1 MQEVSEMIVI
11 KDVSKKLGERQVLQD
26 ISFHIRKGECVG
38 IIGRNGAGKTT
49 LLNMISGILKIDA
62 GFLRVHFA
70 EDTLKNF
77 EVLRKMAYI
86 SAGKSQLWRDW
97 KLMDS
102 FENCGKMYRIPKEE
116 FQERLVQLTEQ
127 LDMKDCLDK
136 KVYEL
141 SLGQRMRGE
150 IIYSLL
156 PNPELLLLDEAMTGL
171 DVSVKCKIMDLFQ
184 QLKEEKQSTMIFT
197 SHNLTEI
204 EKLCDRVILLEE
216 GKILFDGSIE
226 KIKKDFAPLYQ
237 LEAEVEGNFPD
248 LEDLPVEKFSI
259 NGNIISIQFDKQKI
273 ETAELLKHITG
284 KCRIKDARIKE
295 PNLEDT
301 IRKIHST
308 RQWQKASDVKPDT

>member
-1 MQEVSEMIVI
+1 MQEVSKMIVI
-11 KDVSKKLGERQVLQD
+11 KDVSKKLDKKQVLQD
-26 ISFHIRKGECVG
+26 ISFHIKKGECVG

-49 LLNMISGILKIDA
+49 LLNMISGILKTDA
-62 GFLRVHFA
+62 GFMRVHFA
-70 EDTLKNF
+70 EDTLKSF

-116 FQERLVQLTEQ
+116 FQERLGQLTEQ
-127 LDMKDCLDK
+127 LDMKECLDK

-156 PNPELLLLDEAMTGL
+156 PKPELLLLDEAMIGL

-184 QLKEEKQSTMIFT
+184 QLKEEKKTTMIFT
-197 SHNLTEI
+197 SHNLTEV

-237 LEAEVEGNFPD
+237 LDAEVEGNFPD

-308 RQWQKASDVKPDT
+308 RQW